1 MSGTLELMT
10 SLLRDKFK
18 VSSDLGPNSKLNE
31 LGLDSL
37 DVINFLF
44 SLEEKVGVKIPDEA
58 LDAENLRTLADI
70 AGSIDRHRQK

>member
-1 MSGTLELMT
+1 MSGTLQVMT
-10 SLLRDKFK
+10 SLLREKFK
-18 VSSDLGPNSKLNE
+18 MPADLGPDSQLND

-70 AGSIDRHRQK
+70 AGYIDRHRQK

>member
-1 MSGTLELMT
+1 MSGTLDQMT

-18 VSSDLGPNSKLNE
+18 VRRALDSGVKLDE

-44 SLEEKVGVKIPDEA
+44 SLEEVTGVKIPDEA
-58 LDAENLRTLADI
+58 LAGENLETLADI
-70 AGSIDRHRQK
+70 AGYVDRNR